1 MNIFKNQ
8 SRLDFQYIV
17 VEIALV
23 TIGILIAI
31 AIDNWNSNK
40 LTQIEIDDYLLE
52 IHSEIEVAIKY

>member
-23 TIGILIAI
+23 TICILIAI

-52 IHSEIEVAIKY
+52 IHSEMYVVK